1 MEITN
6 KYAQAIMRYESA
18 RALVRNLSE
27 KRKHL
32 LSSCDVLKDCS
43 GDYAYVRITVKTC
56 LERAFN
62 YLLKINEENSE
73 VYTYQEA
80 LENMGTCDDDDYAEC
95 CDTCKES
102 YEIKK
107 GSLAKARQEFGES
120 KRALIRLGKKL
131 IKSER
136 E

>member
-6 KYAQAIMRYESA
+6 KYEKAIMRYESA
-18 RALVRNLSE
+18 RVSVIDLERQRAD
-27 KRKHL
+27 L
-32 LSSCDVLKDCS
+32 LSSCDMLRDKDDLK
-43 GDYAYVRITVKTC
+43 DYAYVRITSKTC
-56 LERAFN
+56 LEEAFD
-62 YLLKINEENSE
+62 YLLNINDPDSQSCEM
-73 VYTYQEA
+73 YTYKTA
-80 LENMGTCDDDDYAEC
+80 LDMHGC
-95 CDTCKES
+95 CDNCRGS

-120 KRALIRLGKKL
+120 KRALIRMGKKL